1 MATLNLPDNL
11 FDRLQTLAEQK
22 QQSVAALIEQSLDDC
37 VDKQPVSANATL
49 LHDRIYPLV
58 VAAMTEGMIIRNAE
72 NRIIDCNASAE
83 RILGLSREQ
92 MVNQGNAR
100 ELNQIRREDGK
111 QFPTETMPTV
121 VAIETGEPQYNVI
134 IRLDNPDG
142 TQTWISNDVY
152 PLFISGGDKPDYVVS
167 VFTDITAY
175 RHATREA
182 EKSAAY
188 WRYMSELS
196 FEGLAI
202 TEDGIVTDV
211 NNRLLEILG
220 YERDEIIGMHDM
232 SFVADSDKEY
242 VASQSTAKTT
252 LPYEHL
258 GIRKDGRAILLEIQ
272 GRTLQDTDHRIR
284 VVAVRDVTQQRK
296 TEHELE
302 RTRALL
308 QAAVDQSPAGI
319 IIADVPDLDIQLV
332 NQTALRTRGYD
343 THNPEKYYDLEA
355 WRTHYPDGTPYP
367 IDALPLVRAA
377 FGETVQDEEMVN
389 GNGRWVLVNATPIRN
404 NDGIIIASIAV
415 FLDIT
420 ARKQAEKALRDSEER
435 YRRLLEAAPTAI
447 AVIRFDADKTP
458 RFIYVNP
465 ATVDLYGAK
474 AATQIVGMSVLDIT
488 VPEHHEKLRQ
498 RADAYIDGAPKVV
511 PTETKIQRLDG
522 SIGYTAISSAAI
534 EYEGQPAVMSVITDI
549 TDKYLAQEALRQ
561 SEERYRNLLDS
572 APVAIAL
579 SQLGSD
585 KIVEMVYANTATTT
599 LYGVKSA
606 EELYGKGYLE
616 FFPPTDK
623 AKSVQ
628 RSAEFSQNVN
638 PGAVEYILQLRD
650 GTQRHVRTT
659 SINIIYNEQPA
670 FLSVLMDVTER
681 YTAEQALRQS
691 EERYRSLLESSPAAI
706 SVNQIEADN
715 RLRIVYVNPTGV
727 KLYGAKNADEVVG
740 RTVDEF
746 MVADY
751 INQSQQRTADSVH
764 GAALAPTEYQM
775 QRIDGK
781 VITTL
786 VGSILIDYEGQPAFL
801 SVFNDVSERKEM
813 EIALRQSEE
822 RYRRMLENAPVGIF
836 VVQMDDKATIR
847 YINPT
852 GAAIL
857 AAPST
862 ADIIGL
868 SSYDLMPPESLA
880 ILQQRIDDLTVGTK
894 TPTREYAL
902 KRLDGDFVYV
912 RAAAIPI
919 TYDDQPSALTVLID
933 VTERRKA
940 EEALRQSESRYR
952 NLLEQAPVAM
962 TISDFDND
970 GNLSVRYM
978 NAAAMA
984 LHGYSQSADVLG
996 KRLMDMVIP
1005 AERVKS
1011 AERARDLENKQ
1022 SLGTTEYTI
1031 LRPDGTTRIADVGS
1045 IQVDYEGH
1053 PAILS
1058 VLNNITERKQSESAL
1073 RRRDAILGAVAFAA
1087 EQFLR
1092 NRSLEAGMQA
1102 VLERLG
1108 QAANMDRAYIFK
1120 HQTVADG
1127 SVITNQIAEW
1137 VAEGISAHLDNPL
1150 LQNVPVNQ
1158 RGWES
1163 WHNALMSGEVVAQH
1177 TRQFPAHVQDFL
1189 KTQDIQSLAAAPIF
1203 VGQSTWGYIGFDIC
1217 QSEREWSQVE
1227 MDALK
1232 AAAETLGAAI
1242 ERKQDEEALHQS
1254 EERLRLALSST
1265 GTGIWRWELA
1275 SNEVEWSDGVEPIFG
1290 VDSQSFDGTYQAYTA
1305 LVHPD
1310 DLDKVANSI
1319 QQALA
1324 NPADGYYVEHR
1335 TIAPDGKIHWIEGKG
1350 VVLLDEQ
1357 DRPVRMFGI
1366 VENITERKEAQ
1377 LALQE
1382 REIRINRQ
1390 NEALLELATVK
1401 ALGSGDLSTA
1411 LREITRVTS
1420 ETLAVA
1426 RISIWFYVDDNSAI
1440 RCELLYNARVDS
1452 YTSGNVL
1459 TAQQYPAYFAALR
1472 QNRVIVANDAYADSA
1487 TYEFAA
1493 DYLPVNGI
1501 VSLLDAPI
1509 RVGGKTVGVVCG
1521 EQVGTLYHWSLD
1533 DQHFMSGVADLVALA
1548 IEARDRQ
1555 LAQEAL
1561 RRNEENALEFQHKLR
1576 QVHDIT
1582 LELAQQPTLADIYRR
1597 AVELGRSVL
1606 GFDRLGLWVLN
1617 PARDKIL
1624 GTFGTDEQGQLRDEQ
1639 SYAFP
1644 ITAVN
1649 PDVWERFRRKERII
1663 SLQNGFIKIPDFGL
1677 EVDGWIRVALLWNG
1691 TEGIGW
1697 LSADNYLHK
1706 AEPRPYEFDLLT
1718 IYATALGSLITQRN
1732 AEETALAFQEKLRQ
1746 VHEIGVELTHE
1757 KTLPDIYRRAVEL
1770 GRNVLGFDRVGLWLM
1785 DRNSH
1790 IVQGTF
1796 GTDETGQIRNEQH
1809 YIFPITAVNPDVL
1822 EKFNNNERILSHAS
1836 WFIHYPG
1843 FDVDE
1848 AEWSQV
1854 PAVWNR
1860 VAMLWNGSEGIGWL
1874 SVDNYLS
1881 KAEPRSFEFD
1891 LLTIYATT
1899 VGSLITQ
1906 RRAEETALAFQEKL
1920 RLVQEIGITLSQ
1932 EKTSLDIYRRAV
1944 ELGRS
1949 ELGFDRLG
1957 LWLIDRETQRVKGTF
1972 GTDESG
1978 IIRDETRFSHPLADD
1993 TALMEVLN
2001 SKQRTL
2007 VWRDGEL
2014 KNQQLESVG
2023 NGWRAATFLWNGA
2036 EDIGWLSTDNM
2047 LSKRPIRAYEL
2058 DLLTVFGSSLGHLIT
2073 QRQIQEALQR
2083 SEETALEFQQK
2094 LRQIHEI
2101 TLELA
2106 QQSTLADVYRRAVEL
2121 GRSVL
2126 GFDRLGLWVLN
2137 PTRDTIMGTFG
2148 TDTQGKLRDEQ
2159 HIAFPIEDLIPE
2171 VMGMFERKERLV
2183 SRDGVVVA
2191 NPNYELDD
2199 PSLIGWNAVAL
2210 LWNGNEGVG
2219 WLSTDN
2225 YLLKAAPRSYEF
2237 DLLTVYATALGSL
2250 ITQRKTQ
2257 EALQRSEETALE
2269 FQQRLREV
2277 HEITLELAQQ
2287 STLADVY
2294 RRAVELGRSVL
2305 GFERLG
2311 LWILSADREMMLG
2324 TFGTDETGQVC
2335 DEQHLSFSLEAV
2347 FPEVLEVFKRKE
2359 RIISQDGG
2367 VIKGAEYEI
2376 DPTGWNLVAIL
2387 WNGTEGIGWLSAD
2400 NYLFK
2405 APIRPYDRDLLTIY
2419 ATALGS
2425 MITQRQSEEQLTNL
2439 VSHLTLLGEIDRAIL
2454 RSDSPESIAESIVQ
2468 PLKMLMDCDFVGITQ
2483 GNPADNTI
2491 AIIAHTDDT
2500 PRLKSVMMGDLA
2512 YQLSLPLA
2520 RGETVQTGIDST
2532 AEQDTLLAY
2541 LLPRSIQWMAVL
2553 PLLYN
2558 DRFVGAIALGSNKP
2572 QPFSA
2577 ERMQLAE
2584 QVAAQL
2590 SVSMNQTSLNQQI
2603 QKHSIELEKSVNRL
2617 QLLAEIDR
2625 AILQAESVESI
2636 AEATIHPLQQLV
2648 GCDYVGIVLKVKSSD
2663 QLSLLA
2669 HTALQPF
2676 TKSWQISDIAREFI
2690 IPNLE
2695 RGEVAAFTGMKH
2707 YPNSPLQD
2715 YLIEIGVESGAI
2727 IPLIY
2732 DAELVGWV
2740 NLGMF
2745 GEQAISDENIH
2756 YAQQVIRQLSLALR
2770 QSTLYQRVQDYAESL
2785 ELKVAERTRQLEE
2798 KASEME
2804 AFSYSI
2810 SHDLRAPLR
2819 AINGFSD
2826 LLMEA
2831 HSDELTEKMHHYLDR
2846 IHSNSRRMGELIDA
2860 LLMLSRIGRTDI
2872 RKTQLE
2878 MTTFVRGVLSDM
2890 QADFQT
2896 GGAMILVDDLPACHA
2911 DAALLKQVY
2920 INLVSNA
2927 IKYSQKTA
2935 SPIIHIGYELDD
2947 NKQVVYYVRDN
2958 GVGFDMKYAD
2968 KLFGVFQRLHD
2979 AREYEGTGIGL
2990 ATVQRIISRHGG
3002 RVWATGRVNEGAT
3015 FYFTLPNRDNA
3026 DGNE

>member
-1 MATLNLPDNL
+1 MATLTLPDSL

-22 QQSVAALIEQSLDDC
+22 KQSIAALIEQSLDDC
-37 VDKQPVSANATL
+37 VDKQPVSVNATP

-92 MVNQGNAR
+92 MLSQGNAR

-111 QFPTETMPTV
+111 PFPIETMPTAI
-121 VAIETGEPQYNVI
+121 AIETGEPQYNVI
-134 IRLDNPDG
+134 IRFDNPDG
-142 TQTWISNDVY
+142 TQTWIANDVY

-167 VFTDITAY
+167 VFTDITEH
-175 RHATREA
+175 RRATREA
-182 EKSAAY
+182 EKTAAY

-196 FEGLAI
+196 FEGIAI
-202 TEDGIVTDV
+202 TEDHIVTDV
-211 NNRLLEILG
+211 NQRLLEILG
-220 YERDEIIGMHDM
+220 YEREEIIGIRDM
-232 SFVADSDKEY
+232 DLIADGDREY
-242 VASQSTAKTT
+242 VRSKTT
-252 LPYEHL
+252 EKVSLPYEHL
-258 GIRKDGRAILLEIQ
+258 AVRKDGRIILVEVQ
-272 GRTLQDTDHRIR
+272 GKTLQDTDRRIR
-284 VVAVRDVTQQRK
+284 VVAIRDVTQQRK
-296 TEHELE
+296 VEYELE

-319 IIADVPDLDIQLV
+319 IIADVPDLEIQLV

-343 THNPEKYYDLEA
+343 TRTPEKYYDLEA
-355 WRTHYPDGTPYP
+355 WRTTYPNGTPYP

-377 FGETVQDEEMVN
+377 FGETVQDEEMVDS
-389 GNGRWVLVNATPIRN
+389 NGRWVLANAAPILN
-404 NDGIIIASIAV
+404 SEGTITASITV

-458 RFIYVNP
+458 RFVYVNP

-474 AATQIVGMSVLDIT
+474 AAAEIVGMSVLDIT

-522 SIGYTAISSAAI
+522 RIGYTAISSAAI

-549 TDKYLAQEALRQ
+549 TDKHLAQEALQRSEERYRHLLDSAPVAITLSQLGSDNVAEIIYANAAAVMLYGVEAAAELYGKGYMRFLPPSDKDTATQRSAEFGKNQNPGTIEYNLLRPDETLRHVRTSSSVITHNEQAAILSVMTDVTERYVAEQALRQ
-561 SEERYRNLLDS
+561 SEERYRNLL
-572 APVAIAL
+572 
-579 SQLGSD
+579 
-585 KIVEMVYANTATTT
+585 
-599 LYGVKSA
+599 
-606 EELYGKGYLE
+606 
-616 FFPPTDK
+616 
-623 AKSVQ
+623 
-628 RSAEFSQNVN
+628 
-638 PGAVEYILQLRD
+638 
-650 GTQRHVRTT
+650 
-659 SINIIYNEQPA
+659 
-670 FLSVLMDVTER
+670 
-681 YTAEQALRQS
+681 
-691 EERYRSLLESSPAAI
+691 ESSPAAMI
-706 SVNQIEADN
+706 VNRIEVDN
-715 RLRIVYVNPTGV
+715 CLRLVYVNPAALT
-727 KLYGAKNADEVVG
+727 LYGAKKVEELIGRYNDEL
-740 RTVDEF
+740 
-746 MVADY
+746 VAPDY
-751 INQSQQRTADSVH
+751 RIQSQQRTETFLR
-764 GAALAPTEYQM
+764 GASPGVAEYKLR
-775 QRIDGK
+775 RIDGSE
-781 VITTL
+781 VIAL
-786 VGSILIDYEGQPAFL
+786 VGSILIDYEGEPAFL
-801 SVFNDVSERKEM
+801 SVFSDVTERKQM
-813 EIALRQSEE
+813 EVALRQSEE

-836 VVQMDDKATIR
+836 VVQMDDKAAIR

-857 AAPST
+857 AAKT
-862 ADIIGL
+862 VDEIIGL
-868 SSYDLMPPESLA
+868 SSYDLMPPESLE
-880 ILQQRIDDLTVGTK
+880 ILQQRIDDLTVGTE

-902 KRLDGDFVYV
+902 KRLDGNLVYV

-940 EEALRQSESRYR
+940 EEALRQSEERYR

-962 TISDFDND
+962 TVSTFDD
-970 GNLSVRYM
+970 KGYIRIRYM
-978 NAAAMA
+978 NAAALA
-984 LHGYSQSADVLG
+984 LHGFRHHEEVLD
-996 KRLMDMVIP
+996 KRGIDLIVPEDRP
-1005 AERVKS
+1005 RLLERSKHLKAKVQPS
-1011 AERARDLENKQ
+1011 I
-1022 SLGTTEYTI
+1022 TEYTI
-1031 LRPDGTTRIADVGS
+1031 LRPDGTTRLADVGA
-1045 IQVDYEGH
+1045 IYVDYEGQT
-1053 PAILS
+1053 AILS
-1058 VLNNITERKQSESAL
+1058 VLNDITARKQSEEAL
-1073 RRRDAILGAVAFAA
+1073 QRRDAILGAVAFAA

-1120 HQTVADG
+1120 HQTAAEG
-1127 SVITNQIAEW
+1127 SIITSQIAEW

-1150 LQNVPVNQ
+1150 LQNIPVNQ
-1158 RGWES
+1158 RGWEA
-1163 WHNALMSGEVVAQH
+1163 WHSALMSGEVVAQH
-1177 TRQFPAHVQDFL
+1177 TRQFPLHVQEFL

-1203 VGQSTWGYIGFDIC
+1203 VGQNTWGYIGFDIC

-1242 ERKQDEEALHQS
+1242 ERKLDEEALHQS

-1275 SNEVEWSDGVEPIFG
+1275 TNEVEWSDGVESIFG
-1290 VDSQSFDGTYQAYTA
+1290 VDAQSFDGTYQAYIA

-1319 QQALA
+1319 QQALT

-1335 TIAPDGKIHWIEGKG
+1335 TIAPDGKIRWIEGKG

-1401 ALGSGDLSTA
+1401 ALGSGDLNTA

-1420 ETLAVA
+1420 ETLTVA
-1426 RISIWFYVDDNSAI
+1426 RISIWFYGEDNAAI
-1440 RCELLYNARVDS
+1440 RCELLYNALVDS
-1452 YTSGNVL
+1452 YMSGNVL
-1459 TAQQYPAYFAALR
+1459 TEQQYPAYFASLR
-1472 QNRVIVANDAYADSA
+1472 QNRVIVVNDAYTDSA
-1487 TYEFAA
+1487 THEFAA
-1493 DYLPVNGI
+1493 DYLPANGI

-1521 EQVGTLYHWSLD
+1521 EQVGTLYQWSLD

-1548 IEARDRQ
+1548 IESRDRQ

-1561 RRNEENALEFQHKLR
+1561 RRNEENALEFQTKLR
-1576 QVHDIT
+1576 QLHEVT
-1582 LELAQQPTLADIYRR
+1582 LELAQQTSLEDIYRR

-1617 PARDKIL
+1617 SARDKVL

-1697 LSADNYLHK
+1697 LSADNFIHK

-1718 IYATALGSLITQRN
+1718 IYATALGSLITQRQ

-1757 KTLPDIYRRAVEL
+1757 KTLSDIYRRAVEL
-1770 GRNVLGFDRVGLWLM
+1770 GRIELGFDRVGLWLM

-1790 IVQGTF
+1790 SIRGTF
-1796 GTDETGQIRNEQH
+1796 GTDETGQLRDEQH
-1809 YIFPITAVNPDVL
+1809 YIFPTTAVNPDVL

-1848 AEWSQV
+1848 DEWSQD
-1854 PAVWNR
+1854 PAIWNR

-1874 SVDNYLS
+1874 SADNYLS

-1920 RLVQEIGITLSQ
+1920 RQVQEIGITLSQ

-1957 LWLIDRETQRVKGTF
+1957 LWLIDRDTQRVQGTF
-1972 GTDESG
+1972 GTDETG
-1978 IIRDETRFSHPLADD
+1978 IIRDETAFSHPLADD
-1993 TALMEVLN
+1993 TALMEVVN
-2001 SKQRTL
+2001 SKERTL

-2083 SEETALEFQQK
+2083 SEETALEFQQR
-2094 LRQIHEI
+2094 LRQVHDI

-2121 GRSVL
+2121 GR
-2126 GFDRLGLWVLN
+2126 N
-2137 PTRDTIMGTFG
+2137 
-2148 TDTQGKLRDEQ
+2148 
-2159 HIAFPIEDLIPE
+2159 
-2171 VMGMFERKERLV
+2171 
-2183 SRDGVVVA
+2183 
-2191 NPNYELDD
+2191 
-2199 PSLIGWNAVAL
+2199 
-2210 LWNGNEGVG
+2210 
-2219 WLSTDN
+2219 
-2225 YLLKAAPRSYEF
+2225 
-2237 DLLTVYATALGSL
+2237 
-2250 ITQRKTQ
+2250 
-2257 EALQRSEETALE
+2257 
-2269 FQQRLREV
+2269 
-2277 HEITLELAQQ
+2277 
-2287 STLADVY
+2287 
-2294 RRAVELGRSVL
+2294 VL

-2311 LWILSADREMMLG
+2311 LWILSADRETIMG
-2324 TFGTDETGQVC
+2324 TFGTDEYGQVR
-2335 DEQHLSFSLEAV
+2335 DEQHLAFSLEKV
-2347 FPEVLEVFKRKE
+2347 FPHVLDVFNRRE
-2359 RIISQDGG
+2359 RIISQNGG
-2367 VIKGAEYEI
+2367 VINDGIYEI
-2376 DPTGWNLVAIL
+2376 DPTGWNIVAIL

-2454 RSDSPESIAESIVQ
+2454 RSDSPETIAESIVQ
-2468 PLKMLMDCDFVGITQ
+2468 PLKMLMDCDYVGITS
-2483 GNPADNTI
+2483 GEVSTKTI
-2491 AIIAHTDDT
+2491 SVIAHSDNI
-2500 PRLKSVMMGDLA
+2500 PPQQNVVMGDFAARLA
-2512 YQLSLPLA
+2512 TPLA
-2520 RGETVQTGIDST
+2520 RGESIQTPLSKDVPHGEMLTYLLNRGIQWI
-2532 AEQDTLLAY
+2532 ALLA
-2541 LLPRSIQWMAVL
+2541 LLH
-2553 PLLYN
+2553 N
-2558 DRFVGAIALGSNKP
+2558 DSLVGTIVLGSSKA

-2590 SVSMNQTSLNQQI
+2590 SVSMNQTALNRQI
-2603 QKHSIELEKSVNRL
+2603 QKHSTELEKSVNRL

-2636 AEATIHPLQQLV
+2636 AEATLHPLQQLV
-2648 GCDYVGIVLKVKSSD
+2648 GCDYVGVVLKAAETH
-2663 QLSLLA
+2663 QLNLLA
-2669 HTALQPF
+2669 HTAPDPF
-2676 TKSWQISDIAREFI
+2676 PKTWFSGTVGGVIIS
-2690 IPNLE
+2690 PLE
-2695 RGEVAAFTGMKH
+2695 RGESLHFTEML
-2707 YPNSPLQD
+2707 PNPDSPLQIYMID
-2715 YLIEIGVESGAI
+2715 YGVRSCSI
-2727 IPLIY
+2727 IPLNY
-2732 DAELVGWV
+2732 DKELVGWV
-2740 NLGMF
+2740 VLGMF
-2745 GEQAISDENIH
+2745 EVRNLSAETLH
-2756 YAQQVIRQLSLALR
+2756 YAQQVAGQLAVALR
-2770 QSTLYQRVQDYAESL
+2770 QNTLHQQVQDYAESL

-2831 HSDELTEKMHHYLDR
+2831 HSDDLTEKMHHYLDR

-2872 RKTQLE
+2872 RKTRLE
-2878 MTTFVRGVLSDM
+2878 MTAFVRGVLSEM
-2890 QADFQT
+2890 QADLQT
-2896 GGAMILVDDLPACHA
+2896 GGAIILVDDLPACHA

-2958 GVGFDMKYAD
+2958 GVGFDMKYVD

-2990 ATVQRIISRHGG
+2990 ATVQRIIRRHDGK
-3002 RVWATGRVNEGAT
+3002 VWAVGRVNEGAT
-3015 FYFTLPNRDNA
+3015 FYFTLPNRENA